1 MKKGAAYSKYILAGN
16 TIYTS
21 GQVAIN
27 GNGEIHGLDDITAQT
42 VFVLN
47 NLKDILKEQNLEV
60 KNVVSVTVYLQNIER
75 DFVAMDNAYRTV
87 FGDCKPARA
96 TVEAKLVK
104 PELLI
109 EISAIASRESNN
121 IKNN

>member
-1 MKKGAAYSKYILAGN
+1 MKKEPAYSKYISSGN

-27 GNGEIHGLDDITAQT
+27 GNGEIQGVDDINCQT

-47 NLKDILKEQNLEV
+47 SLKEILKEKNLEM
-60 KNVVSVTVYLQNIER
+60 KNVISVTVYLQNIER
-75 DFVAMDNAYRTV
+75 DFVAMDSVYRDV

-96 TVEAKLVK
+96 TVETKLVK

-109 EISAIASRESNN
+109 EISAIASKESNN